1 MNYRETTQTPKNPH
15 LHFYLPEVSSFINIE
30 IKMYFIIIL
39 VAKPY
44 IEYRVMEKAYK
55 IISRLEKDLTPML
68 VYEHLLIRF
77 YICLA
82 I

>member
-1 MNYRETTQTPKNPH
+1 MTIEKLCKTLKIPH
-15 LHFYLPEVSSFINIE
+15 LYFYLPEVSSFINIE

-55 IISRLEKDLTPML
+55 IISSLEIDSTPEK
-68 VYEHLLIRF
+68 VYEHP
-77 YICLA
+77 
-82 I
+82 